1 MKKSFFSS
9 KAFRILIWVLIAIFL
24 CVFLYSGYRIWSYY
38 AEKSKADHMYDDIMS
53 SFAPTTPSKPQSSG
67 GKEEQTEPSDD
78 TGYKPQV
85 DAKKIA
91 AEYPDFVGWLYSPD
105 TPINYPVMQAS
116 DNDYYLHRL
125 MDGSYNYNGCLF
137 ADYRCDKGFAND
149 NTLIYGHNMFS
160 GIMFGTLQKYK
171 SADYYAEHPVM
182 YFETEYGVYE
192 LEVFAAYTTTHD
204 SDAYTISF
212 SSETAYL
219 NFLNNA
225 ISQSAFNADVQL
237 TAADRIVTLSTCAY
251 EFDNAR
257 FVVLCKVS
265 QRMDTA
271 N

>member
-1 MKKSFFSS
+1 
-9 KAFRILIWVLIAIFL
+9 
-24 CVFLYSGYRIWSYY
+24 
-38 AEKSKADHMYDDIMS
+38 
-53 SFAPTTPSKPQSSG
+53 
-67 GKEEQTEPSDD
+67 
-78 TGYKPQV
+78 
-85 DAKKIA
+85 
-91 AEYPDFVGWLYSPD
+91 
-105 TPINYPVMQAS
+105 
-116 DNDYYLHRL
+116 
-125 MDGSYNYNGCLF
+125 
-137 ADYRCDKGFAND
+137 
-149 NTLIYGHNMFS
+149 
-160 GIMFGTLQKYK
+160 
-171 SADYYAEHPVM
+171 M

-204 SDAYTISF
+204 SDVYTISF